1 MTTAKITYNDGQ
13 VRLECDGNPLAIMI
27 HYEGIIQATSNL
39 PQGFIIKETK
49 NRIMILR
56 LSDQPF
62 PEVLFEYEG
71 SFKIIRSD
79 LYNNRNRITAL
90 STKKTDQYYRIKDKY
105 TELNSKWVEYGD
117 TYTYGD
123 IGKRKTDI
131 VTNNLRTTSGNLF
144 LKDGTAYYGDVHFHS
159 DGTFMTGGVH
169 NEDSQTLYRK
179 KKKFIKNGIAR
190 KI

>member
-56 LSDQPF
+56 LSNQPF
-62 PEVLFEYEG
+62 PKVLFEYEG
-71 SFKIIRSD
+71 RFKIIRSD

-90 STKKTDQYYRIKDKY
+90 STKKTYQYYRIKDKY
-105 TELNSKWVEYGD
+105 TDLNSKWVEYGD

-123 IGKRKTDI
+123 ISKRKTDI
-131 VTNNLRTTSGNLF
+131 VTNNLRATSGNLF

-159 DGTFMTGGVH
+159 DGTFMTGGAH
-169 NEDSQTLYRK
+169 NEDSQILYRK

-190 KI
+190 KL

>member
-1 MTTAKITYNDGQ
+1 MTKAKITYNDGQ
-13 VRLECDGNPLAIMI
+13 VRLECDGNPLIIMI

-39 PQGFIIKETK
+39 PQGFIISETK
-49 NRIMILR
+49 KRIAILR
-56 LSDQPF
+56 LSDKKF

-123 IGKRKTDI
+123 ISKRKTDI
-131 VTNNLRTTSGNLF
+131 VTNNLRATSGNLF

-169 NEDSQTLYRK
+169 NEDSQILYRK

-190 KI
+190 KL

>member
-71 SFKIIRSD
+71 SFKIMRSD

-123 IGKRKTDI
+123 ISKRKTDI

-169 NEDSQTLYRK
+169 NEESQILYRK

-190 KI
+190 KL

>member
-144 LKDGTAYYGDVHFHS
+144 LKNGTAYYGDVHFHS

-169 NEDSQTLYRK
+169 NEDSQILYRK